1 MNTSRK
7 NEMWAGVFYIIA
19 TVAPIFAY
27 YFIRFLGGGIP
38 AEPVPDFLVIISA
51 NESQVII
58 GMFIELI
65 WALAVVGILLTLLPI
80 LKKHNEALAYGFSG
94 LRFIEAISNISHSI
108 ILLLLVTLSQEY
120 AAAGSPD
127 PSHFQTI
134 GTLFLAGREWIFLI
148 GSGLIWSLSALLLN
162 YLLYQSKLIPRWL
175 SVWGLFGAVLSLVYY
190 LPKFFGIESIE
201 TLIYP
206 IALQE
211 MVFAVWLIVKG
222 CKSSVISSEV
232 ISED

>member
-1 MNTSRK
+1 MNASRK
-7 NEMWAGVFYIIA
+7 NERWAGIFYIIA
-19 TVAPIFAY
+19 TVAPILAY
-27 YFIRFLGGGIP
+27 AFIRFLGGGLP
-38 AEPVPDFLVIISA
+38 AEPVPDYLVIISA

-65 WALAVVGILLTLLPI
+65 WALAVVGIILTLLPI
-80 LKKHNEALAYGFSG
+80 LKNHNETLALGFFG
-94 LRFIEAISNISHSI
+94 LRFIEAVSTIIHSI

-120 AAAGSPD
+120 AAAGNPD

-148 GSGLIWSLSALLLN
+148 GSGLIWSLSALILN

-175 SVWGLFGAVLSLVYY
+175 SVWGLIGAVLSLVYY
-190 LPKFFGIESIE
+190 LPQFFGIESIE

-222 CKSSVISSEV
+222 FNSSDTESASIK
-232 ISED
+232 